1 MPSQA
6 TQAFIV
12 SQGEELLT
20 GQTVR
25 DGLAM
30 TGEVTLRG
38 AVMPVGGIVE
48 KVLAAH
54 REGLTKVL
62 LPRRN
67 ERDLDEL
74 PPEVRN
80 VMEFYPVDDL
90 SDVLAICL
98 DERAVRHA
106 A

>member
-1 MPSQA
+1 
-6 TQAFIV
+6 
-12 SQGEELLT
+12 
-20 GQTVR
+20 
-25 DGLAM
+25 M
-30 TGEVTLRG
+30 TGELTLRG

-54 REGLTKVL
+54 RQGLTRVL

-74 PPEVRN
+74 PADVRN
-80 VMEFYPVDDL
+80 AMEFHPIDDL
-90 SDVLAICL
+90 NDMLAICF
-98 DERAVRHA
+98 DERAVRRA